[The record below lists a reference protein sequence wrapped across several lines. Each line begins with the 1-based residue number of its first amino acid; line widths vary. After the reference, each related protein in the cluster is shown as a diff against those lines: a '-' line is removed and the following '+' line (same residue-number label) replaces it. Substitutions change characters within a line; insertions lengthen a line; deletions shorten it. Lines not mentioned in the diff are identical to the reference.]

1 MSTTIILSIVIISLL
16 CIVPIVIISRRNKK
30 AERAF
35 KEKLFEFGKVHQGN
49 IDQSDFLN
57 NLAIGYASNTHSV
70 FFIKTKKDQEIM
82 EVIKLNEIAT
92 CQLSKPMRRSVD
104 GTSSTIDRIE
114 LNFVSKNKDGQ
125 TKRFVLYDLESD
137 SLSLQGELQLAEQW
151 HVILSEKLKRGL

>member
-1 MSTTIILSIVIISLL
+1 
-16 CIVPIVIISRRNKK
+16 
-30 AERAF
+30 
-35 KEKLFEFGKVHQGN
+35 
-49 IDQSDFLN
+49 
-57 NLAIGYASNTHSV
+57 
-70 FFIKTKKDQEIM
+70 
-82 EVIKLNEIAT
+82 
-92 CQLSKPMRRSVD
+92 MRRSVD